1 MSRLRSF
8 IAALLLIAFGVPSI
22 AGNGL
27 HLFLGHSCGCREV
40 CASCECCAKGSESE
54 ETERSADADSLTA
67 FQETHNEATCF
78 LCQYFSAPADA
89 SADEVAL
96 TGETLVHRSAAARAL
111 VLSDAPSSLYS
122 GRSPPALF

>member
-8 IAALLLIAFGVPSI
+8 IAVLLLIAFGVPSI

-40 CASCECCAKGSESE
+40 CASCECCAVESES
-54 ETERSADADSLTA
+54 ETERSADADSLTE

-78 LCQYFSAPADA
+78 LCQYFSAPADS
-89 SADEVAL
+89 SADEVGL
-96 TGETLVHRSAAARAL
+96 TGETLVHRSAAACAL
-111 VLSDAPSSLYS
+111 ALSDAPSSLYS
-122 GRSPPALF
+122 GRSPPVLI